1 MKKKQSPP
9 TIQEYKIRCSEIEI
23 IILYRMMLL
32 RTAKNL
38 STEEVSFLMGKEDD
52 FIEKIES
59 FKIKSIY
66 AHDLFVFTQV
76 LDYNAGV
83 VYPNSV
89 DIDHQKFN
97 YKMFKTICSDRVI
110 YELKQLDENKEAF
123 ETIFLLMDSRHDIDS
138 FSNSTANEIEQ
149 LKNLMDKLFE
159 KGYFTQERL
168 AYEILYKC
176 QDAIDS
182 SIAPKNLKVVLQ
194 NYVDNKEKYHL
205 EQRISSKKNFSGVAY
220 LQV

>member
-123 ETIFLLMDSRHDIDS
+123 KTIFLLMDSRHDIDS

>member
-1 MKKKQSPP
+1 MKKKQFPP

-123 ETIFLLMDSRHDIDS
+123 KTIFLLMDSRHDIDS

>member
-89 DIDHQKFN
+89 DVDHQKFN

-123 ETIFLLMDSRHDIDS
+123 KTIFLLMDSRHDIDS

>member
-89 DIDHQKFN
+89 DTDHQKFN

-123 ETIFLLMDSRHDIDS
+123 KTIFLLMDSRHDIDS

>member
-89 DIDHQKFN
+89 DVDHQKFN

-123 ETIFLLMDSRHDIDS
+123 KIIFLLMDSRHDIDS

>member
-83 VYPNSV
+83 VYPHSV

>member
-9 TIQEYKIRCSEIEI
+9 TTQEYKIRCSEIEI

-123 ETIFLLMDSRHDIDS
+123 KIIFLLMDSRHDIDS

>member
-83 VYPNSV
+83 VYPHSV

-123 ETIFLLMDSRHDIDS
+123 KTIFLLMDSRHDIDS

>member
-9 TIQEYKIRCSEIEI
+9 TTQEYKIRCSEIEI

-66 AHDLFVFTQV
+66 AHDLFLFTQV

-89 DIDHQKFN
+89 DVDHQKFN

-123 ETIFLLMDSRHDIDS
+123 KTIFLLMDSRHDIDS

-168 AYEILYKC
+168 ANEILYKC

-194 NYVDNKEKYHL
+194 NYVDKKEEYHL
-205 EQRISSKKNFSGVAY
+205 EQRISSKKNFSGFAY

>member
-123 ETIFLLMDSRHDIDS
+123 KTIFLLMDSRHDIDS

-149 LKNLMDKLFE
+149 LNNLMDKLFE

-182 SIAPKNLKVVLQ
+182 YIAPKNLKVVLQ

>member
-123 ETIFLLMDSRHDIDS
+123 KIIFLLMDSRHDIDS

>member
-9 TIQEYKIRCSEIEI
+9 TTQEYKIRCSEIEI

-123 ETIFLLMDSRHDIDS
+123 KTIFLLMDSRHDIDS

>member
-1 MKKKQSPP
+1 MKKKQSPQ
-9 TIQEYKIRCSEIEI
+9 TTQEYKIRCSEIEI

-89 DIDHQKFN
+89 DVDHQKFN

-123 ETIFLLMDSRHDIDS
+123 KTIFLLMDSRHDIDS

-194 NYVDNKEKYHL
+194 NYVDKKEEYHL
-205 EQRISSKKNFSGVAY
+205 EQRISSKKNFSGFAY

>member
-89 DIDHQKFN
+89 DVDHQKFN

>member
-9 TIQEYKIRCSEIEI
+9 TTQEYKIRCSEIEI

-89 DIDHQKFN
+89 DVDHQKFN

-123 ETIFLLMDSRHDIDS
+123 KIIFLLMDSRHDIDS

-194 NYVDNKEKYHL
+194 NYVDKKEEYHL
-205 EQRISSKKNFSGVAY
+205 EQRISSKKNFSGFAY

>member
-123 ETIFLLMDSRHDIDS
+123 KTIFLLMDSRHDIDS

-205 EQRISSKKNFSGVAY
+205 EQRIPSKKNFSGVAY